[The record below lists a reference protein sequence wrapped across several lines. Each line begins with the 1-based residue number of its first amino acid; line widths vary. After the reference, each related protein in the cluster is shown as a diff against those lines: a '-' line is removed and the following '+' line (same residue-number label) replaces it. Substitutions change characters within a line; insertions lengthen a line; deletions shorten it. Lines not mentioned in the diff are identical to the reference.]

1 MAPAPLASRPILYM
15 QDLFYLVASV
25 VLSEFGYYTWLL
37 IRRERLYLKEVEYD
51 GATLMDTV
59 RQEWGDGTD
68 GE

>member
-1 MAPAPLASRPILYM
+1 M

-37 IRRERLYLKEVEYD
+37 IRRERSYRKEVEYD

-68 GE
+68 GD